1 MPVNEPARWKQQCFH
16 RPLHGSEEVKT
27 ASFKA
32 RREKK
37 KEEEKPSETLT
48 KKKKSQGRQ
57 TRERSCRRGEHVV
70 NWRTSSLGRWDHT
83 GSTCLEEVLSSFLH
97 PLLAPY
103 QRHRRGSRCWQ
114 VMTCIRTSARRVQTT
129 KTDRRGGEG
138 ACGWRGGGVGCEEG
152 ECLVT
157 GTTDVTA
164 IHRRTEPCYLAL
176 VDKSMHP
183 QYPSTGRSHL
193 TAGLPSLVP
202 FHPATWPT
210 ASRSL
215 LSQTEPL
222 RSLHLHDLRSRVP
235 NLLFEILIL
244 VINFIN
250 AIGNCWKC
258 EERLKKDFQIRFS
271 NFLFLFSIIIFDD
284 FSGQLDERNFGY
296 FARLL
301 IFLTN
306 ERNEKV
312 RGGIIVNLRGA
323 ELEKRIF
330 EIKEIT
336 VSRTLGRGE
345 ELYYYAQFGFDLA
358 KEYLS
363 RGFHWKNLSFPP
375 STENFLPLERIPV

>member
-1 MPVNEPARWKQQCFH
+1 
-16 RPLHGSEEVKT
+16 
-27 ASFKA
+27 
-32 RREKK
+32 
-37 KEEEKPSETLT
+37 
-48 KKKKSQGRQ
+48 
-57 TRERSCRRGEHVV
+57 
-70 NWRTSSLGRWDHT
+70 
-83 GSTCLEEVLSSFLH
+83 
-97 PLLAPY
+97 
-103 QRHRRGSRCWQ
+103 
-114 VMTCIRTSARRVQTT
+114 
-129 KTDRRGGEG
+129 
-138 ACGWRGGGVGCEEG
+138 
-152 ECLVT
+152 
-157 GTTDVTA
+157 
-164 IHRRTEPCYLAL
+164 
-176 VDKSMHP
+176 MHP

-258 EERLKKDFQIRFS
+258 EERLKKDFQLVFRIFFS
-271 NFLFLFSIIIFDD
+271 YFRWFFRAIGRKKFWIFRSIINFL
-284 FSGQLDERNFGY
+284 
-296 FARLL
+296 
-301 IFLTN
+301 N
-306 ERNEKV
+306 EWTKWKSS
-312 RGGIIVNLRGA
+312 GGIIVNLRGA